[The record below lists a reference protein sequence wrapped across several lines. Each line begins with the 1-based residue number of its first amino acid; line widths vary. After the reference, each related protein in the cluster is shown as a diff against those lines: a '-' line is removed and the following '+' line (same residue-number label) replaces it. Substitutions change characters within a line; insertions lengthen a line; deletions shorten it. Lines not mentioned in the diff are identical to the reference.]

1 MGVLM
6 DAPRLIVQGDL
17 ETPVVVV
24 AGRRDD
30 VVQAYTWLEQRSL
43 VDKNRALASYFDGTY
58 MIIIS
63 GDSRLSINVL
73 HRLRAYLNDYLY
85 RKSER

>member
-1 MGVLM
+1 MNALM
-6 DAPRLIVQGDL
+6 DAPRLAQQGDL
-17 ETPVVVV
+17 ETPVVVI

-30 VVQAYTWLEQRSL
+30 VVQAYTWLEERAL
-43 VDKNRALASYFDGTY
+43 VEKNRAMASYFDGTY

-63 GDSRLSINVL
+63 GDSRLSVNVL
-73 HRLRAYLNDYLY
+73 QRLRAYLNDYLY